1 MACPKK
7 SCLFPSEFPVT
18 HASPVALR
26 SRHAAS
32 CWIVQGSWFPS
43 RFFIHRMGKGSGVS
57 MDIYGYLWI
66 SMVIYHQISSYII
79 RYHQISSDIIRY
91 HQISSDIIIYHHIS
105 SDIIRYHH
113 ISLDIIRYHQISSD
127 IQKYPQRMC
136 LGLSWAQIKDSTLG
150 EVPDVCW
157 CNPTSATSSSPSDM
171 GSLILQS
178 SSCLL

>member
-57 MDIYGYLWI
+57 MDIYGYLW
-66 SMVIYHQISSYII
+66 SY
-79 RYHQISSDIIRY
+79 IIRY
-91 HQISSDIIIYHHIS
+91 HQISSDIIIYHQIS

-171 GSLILQS
+171 GSLLLQS